1 MNTNNNLNIWDLNN
15 TQKSNLDLNEA
26 KNQVNNI
33 LQMTSRNL
41 DYEKVSQNLVFQLK
55 QYLKQSRQNW
65 FVVWVSWWI
74 DSALVS
80 TLCALTWEKTVLVE
94 LPIHQNLDEVSRA
107 QEHITN
113 LKSKHENIISKT
125 IDLTQIFES
134 FKISLWEIT
143 NPDGRYLAEVNTR
156 SRLRANALYAIWNEN
171 NLLVAWTWNK
181 VEDYWIWFFTKFWD
195 WAVDISPIWNLYK
208 SEVREMAKYLWICE
222 SIIKAKPTDWLH
234 TNWATDEDQIW
245 ATYDE
250 LEWAMVN
257 YDNWKRSLD
266 FLWREKEVME
276 IYTKRHE
283 INSHKMEM
291 PPIFEI
297 KL

>member
-1 MNTNNNLNIWDLNN
+1 MNTNNIINNNSDLNN
-15 TQKSNLDLNEA
+15 TNNNFDLNEA
-26 KNQVNNI
+26 KNQVNSI

-55 QYLKQSRQNW
+55 QYLKESRQNW

-134 FKISLWEIT
+134 FKVSLWETT
-143 NPDGRYLAEVNTR
+143 NVDGRYLAEVNTR

-208 SEVREMAKYLWICE
+208 SEVRELSKYLWVCE

-250 LEWAMVN
+250 LEWAMIN

-266 FLWREKEVME
+266 FSWREKEVME

-283 INSHKMEM
+283 INSHKMQM

>member
-283 INSHKMEM
+283 INFHKMEM

>member
-65 FVVWVSWWI
+65 FVIWVSWWI

>member
-283 INSHKMEM
+283 VNSHKMEM